1 MGCGASA
8 KGPPRALN
16 DEEKQKVCN
25 IACKEMETITAKFAI
40 SQFDNIIVVPPN
52 EVNQFRD
59 NAKRCREAGEEAKAK
74 IAEVAGGEN
83 AAAIGEKVASGG
95 MLGGMMSMA
104 AKAVDKAA
112 EVGGDAAGKAINLAL
127 STAADGMDAAVDAI
141 QKPFTEVG
149 RDIVKAKEDDIV
161 KIFVAYINNYNFP
174 EAFKLVREGSADAIS
189 TNMTVAMVQPLAKSL
204 LPIVQAEIDKHAVTK
219 AWDLAIEKTNELIK
233 LMQDK
238 VPDLMDKYGPKPIK
252 LDINIHI
259 VTKVIEQI
267 ASLMGTKEAEVRN
280 NPSGKS
286 SKPALFEACF
296 KQPFIELTVEH
307 LEDEHSKS

>member
-8 KGPPRALN
+8 KGPPRELN
-16 DEEKQKVCN
+16 DEEKQKVGN
-25 IACKEMETITAKFAI
+25 IICKEMGAITAKYAI
-40 SQFDNIIVVPPN
+40 SQFDQIIVVPPN

-74 IAEVAGGEN
+74 ISEVAGAGN
-83 AAAIGEKVASGG
+83 AEAIGEKVASGG
-95 MLGGMMSMA
+95 MMGSMMNMA

-112 EVGGDAAGKAINLAL
+112 EVSGDAAGKALNLAL

-149 RDIVKAKEDDIV
+149 RDIVKAKESEIV
-161 KIFVAYINNYNFP
+161 DIFVNYINKYEFP
-174 EAFKLVREGSADAIS
+174 GAFALCREKSNDAIS
-189 TNMTVAMVQPLAKSL
+189 TTLTVAMVQPLAKQL

-233 LMQDK
+233 LFQEK
-238 VPDLMDKYGPKPIK
+238 VPDLMDKYGPKPIQ

-259 VTKVIEQI
+259 VTKVIEEI
-267 ASLMGTKEAEVRN
+267 AKLQGIKEAEVRN
-280 NPSGKS
+280 NPAGKS
-286 SKPALFEACF
+286 SKPVLFEAVF
-296 KQPFIELTVEH
+296 KKPYIVLSVDH
-307 LEDEHSKS
+307 LEDEHSK